1 MIDYALI
8 FAPDAAALCCYS
20 FAVITSHDF
29 PILRPGRKSINLIGV
44 IRDPFRFLGATD
56 EPLGRGA
63 G

>member
-8 FAPDAAALCCYS
+8 FASDAAALCCYS

-29 PILRPGRKSINLIGV
+29 PILRHGHKSINLIGV
-44 IRDPFRFLGATD
+44 IRDLFRFLGATY
-56 EPLGRGA
+56 EPLRHGA